1 MKKSV
6 EFVNVYNKRV
16 LLRADFNFP
25 LQDGKI
31 TDDTRIRRTIPTI
44 KYLLDHNAKLVI
56 CSHLGRPEGKRDME
70 YTLLP
75 VAHRL
80 SLLLNRE
87 VKLAPDCVGPEAEKL
102 VKELRPGQ
110 ALLLEN
116 LRFHAEEEG
125 NDEEFSRQLARLAD
139 IYVSDAFGTA
149 HRKHASTYGVPAIL
163 KPAVAGFLLQN
174 EMKYL
179 GDCTTEPQRPFAVVF
194 GGAKLADKIIAVYNL
209 TDKADLVVIGG
220 AMAYTF
226 LKSQGI
232 PVGKSRVANDM
243 VESCKK
249 FMDEQSQK
257 GKKILLPIDYVIADN
272 LNCPKQVMV
281 TDSPEIPDGFEG
293 VDIGP
298 KTREMFS
305 WNLKQCNTVLW
316 NGPLGVFENALFADG
331 TQVVMETVANN
342 VPVSVVGGGD
352 SAAAASR
359 FCLTNFFTHVS
370 TGGGASLEF
379 LEGKELP
386 GIAVLDNI

>member
-31 TDDTRIRRTIPTI
+31 TDDTRIKRTIPTI
-44 KYLLDHNAKLVI
+44 KYLLDHNAKLII
-56 CSHLGRPEGKRDME
+56 CSHLGRPDGRRDME
-70 YTLLP
+70 FTLLP

-80 SLLLNRE
+80 SLLLNKE
-87 VKLAPDCVGPEAEKL
+87 VKLAPDCVGPDVEKM
-102 VKELRPGQ
+102 VKELRPGH
-110 ALLLEN
+110 AILLEN
-116 LRFHAEEEG
+116 LRFHAQEEDNE
-125 NDEEFSRQLARLAD
+125 EEFSKKLASLAE

-149 HRKHASTYGVPAIL
+149 HRKHASTYGVPSIL

-194 GGAKLADKIIAVYNL
+194 GGAKLADKIIAVYSL
-209 TDKADLVVIGG
+209 SDKADLVVIGG

-232 PVGKSRVANDM
+232 PVGKSRVAEDM
-243 VESCKK
+243 VESCRK

-257 GKKILLPIDYVIADN
+257 GKKILLPIDYVVADN
-272 LNCPKQVMV
+272 IHCPNKVMV

-298 KTREMFS
+298 KTRDMFS

-331 TQVVMETVANN
+331 TQAVMETVANN